1 MSFLTLSSAV
11 FSSFFS
17 SNDWL
22 KQERKKEM
30 YSQQKGQQ
38 AVIDLKL
45 WIFKFIRNDKDE
57 FAVCVEGYRKKDIEE
72 RELENWRSTAIK
84 ERYNSMTL
92 LTISGS
98 KYVLHGVLDQ
108 DSAYALGYP
117 KTLIERF
124 KDGFPYEWRE
134 LLCDYYSNVIKP
146 NKLNASQGLYSMLLS
161 GVFLDI
167 SKCSRTDGHRVPASR
182 NVSSLSNCNAKR
194 VKPLFIKDKIVEED
208 EESSRDKLSSSK
220 LHDNCTISTNGFSIN
235 LGTSIASS
243 SHDSSE
249 QKVISKCDNH
259 FMSAGDDMRA
269 AGMKMS
275 VFKETFED
283 KSQEDIFKMPLLP
296 LQRRRPKPVA
306 LYNWTI
312 RFSANDLGHSKL
324 FPNFA
329 FVVVG
334 FRPDKNLDWKTS
346 CIVAVEGTRLL
357 RTETCAYE
365 LMGPIN
371 TILAAQQ
378 GFPKEFVTQ
387 FLNGFPKD
395 WHRILSLFFNTYI
408 EPQLPP
414 QQSLT
419 ISEIHDDDEVEN
431 LHRSGFQQ
439 SVKSYSSDDSDSDSS
454 DCDGSSSSESIQ
466 NCRKDLKYSTS
477 RKSVRYRIENSYH
490 VKPGKR
496 RDNKY
501 RQSKDLVLPAKRVKL
516 EGKSEDSVDLS
527 VLKTTRSG
535 RAVKP
540 RLATWT
546 GQRIVYNVHGSPIKT
561 IGITTDS
568 IYSTSASDSSLST
581 LRAMTLRKTLGKEN
595 RKPSPYNVENK
606 RVPLVSY
613 SDSKS
618 SFSSSDDDRKL
629 SPPAPVTPFRG
640 KHGHRSSRMIIS
652 SPEEGMKE
660 KQTRRHKIRERQS
673 MKEKTTK
680 RHKIRKR
687 QIKTCRKTRSKQ
699 KNQSKKSTCL
709 KARAE
714 RKDDEGQ
721 NSVKEAVPIVSF
733 SDVESENGVENA
745 RNTEVAND
753 NITKNAKNTQPK
765 KWTGNDNTRL
775 KLAVRAIY
783 PQSEKD
789 WENVAASIRTRT
801 AEECRKQAL
810 EVLKLNITPKESK
823 TTDVSADVVDA
834 LRKTKVGTLAYQI
847 QADRFTRQYLK
858 AGDASDFFEETMDI
872 GSNGRKVAM
881 MPSVTTFDS
890 DDSLLSVL
898 RTPTPKSV
906 RRNIRREK
914 LIRIPESPDCST
926 PKVLQRDS
934 YVPFRFDPDDET
946 YREQQLRYVH
956 KILKVRNQY
965 GRNRANVAKPSISKN
980 YHLQVPTTQCH
991 QNDSDKESEP
1001 DEYFEEETD

>member
-1 MSFLTLSSAV
+1 MLFLTLSGAA

-22 KQERKKEM
+22 KQERKIGM

-84 ERYNSMTL
+84 ERHNSMTL
-92 LTISGS
+92 LTVSGS

-117 KTLIERF
+117 KTLVERF

-134 LLCDYYSNVIKP
+134 LLCDYYTNVVKP
-146 NKLNASQGLYSMLLS
+146 NKLNASQGLHSMLLS
-161 GVFLDI
+161 GLFLDI
-167 SKCSRTDGHRVPASR
+167 SKCSRTDGHRISAVR
-182 NVSSLSNCNAKR
+182 NVSSLSICNAKR
-194 VKPLFIKDKIVEED
+194 AKPLFINDKIVEED
-208 EESSRDKLSSSK
+208 EESSRDKLSLSK
-220 LHDNCTISTNGFSIN
+220 LRDNCTISTSGSSIN
-235 LGTSIASS
+235 L
-243 SHDSSE
+243 
-249 QKVISKCDNH
+249 
-259 FMSAGDDMRA
+259 AGDDMRA
-269 AGMKMS
+269 AGIKFS
-275 VFKETFED
+275 VDKD
-283 KSQEDIFKMPLLP
+283 KSQDDIFKMPLLP
-296 LQRRRPKPVA
+296 LQRRRSKPVA

-312 RFSANDLGHSKL
+312 RFSANDLGNSKL

-357 RTETCAYE
+357 QTETCAYE

-378 GFPKEFVTQ
+378 GFPREFVTQ

-431 LHRSGFQQ
+431 RCGFQQ
-439 SVKSYSSDDSDSDSS
+439 SIKSHLSDDSDSDSS

-466 NCRKDLKYSTS
+466 NCRKDLKCSTARHSTS
-477 RKSVRYRIENSYH
+477 RKSVRYQIENSYH
-490 VKPGKR
+490 VKPRKR
-496 RDNKY
+496 RHNKY
-501 RQSKDLVLPAKRVKL
+501 RQSKDLVPAKRMKI
-516 EGKSEDSVDLS
+516 EGKSEDSANLS

-535 RAVKP
+535 RVVKP

-581 LRAMTLRKTLGKEN
+581 LRTVTLLKTLGKEN
-595 RKPSPYNVENK
+595 RKSSPCNVENK

-618 SFSSSDDDRKL
+618 SFSSSDDDRKP
-629 SPPAPVTPFRG
+629 SPSTPVTPFCG

-660 KQTRRHKIRERQS
+660 KTA
-673 MKEKTTK
+673 K

-699 KNQSKKSTCL
+699 KNQSKKGTCV
-709 KARAE
+709 KTRAE
-714 RKDDEGQ
+714 RKDDEGH

-733 SDVESENGVENA
+733 SDVESENGVVENA
-745 RNTEVAND
+745 RNGRIAND
-753 NITKNAKNTQPK
+753 NITKNAKNVQAK

-775 KLAVRAIY
+775 KLAVRAMC

-810 EVLKLNITPKESK
+810 EVLKLNISPKESK

-858 AGDASDFFEETMDI
+858 AGDGSDFFEETMDI
-872 GSNGRKVAM
+872 GSNGRKLAM
-881 MPSVTTFDS
+881 MPSITTFDS

-906 RRNIRREK
+906 RRNIHRKK
-914 LIRIPESPDCST
+914 LIRIPESPDNST

-946 YREQQLRYVH
+946 YRERQLRYVH

-965 GRNRANVAKPSISKN
+965 GRNRANVAKPSFSKN
-980 YHLQVPTTQCH
+980 YHLQVPATQCH